1 MRLSVFFDHAKVA
14 AAQRGECIGDILR
27 RFRDAGIESVEL
39 AAADATDDTIALL
52 RAAGLRVGAVYRQ
65 FDFLNG
71 FDTDDRGFLRPP
83 LGVGATHFLIIPGL
97 LRHDDGHDAF
107 SRTIDGVR
115 AVAGHCRAAGLVPMI
130 EDYGDLSSPTC
141 RPYDIA
147 RTLDAVPDL
156 SFNFDTGNFAVA
168 GESPLVLYPR
178 FAHRIAYVH
187 AKDRIAKA
195 DCGEAVVAPDGRM
208 LRSCAVGAGDIPV
221 AGLLS
226 KMAFD
231 GIDAP
236 IAIECFGAADMLGTI
251 LASARF
257 LRGDF
262 GENLNV
268 MEG

>member
-1 MRLSVFFDHAKVA
+1 MDWVMAR
-14 AAQRGECIGDILR
+14 IGDILR